1 MITRAD
7 VVVRR
12 TYARPYDDDETR
24 FETWNEICERVALH
38 QQWLWER
45 AKGSRVTGAVE
56 WCYVRLDY
64 AIR

>member
-1 MITRAD
+1 MKTRAD

-12 TYARPYDDDETR
+12 TYARPYDNDETR

-45 AKGSRVTGAVE
+45 AKGSE
-56 WCYVRLDY
+56 LDIIEI
-64 AIR
+64 AELNEFKQQ